1 MLVYVGIFEGIWG
14 FCKGWFLPLTQ
25 SSQLATI
32 VWRAITSSGWLVVW
46 QVENSRNQHPTS
58 ESSQSLSS
66 DRWNET
72 FFCDTIPQ
80 VSLID
85 PKKNGLKREIL
96 RELNLKAIP
105 YIWQVPWF
113 HVNWNHVI
121 VAVSPW
127 KNQQIGSQPYFSW
140 NKSACGKRTCAEHT
154 KQLTW
159 YSHMYSAI
167 CALKTSKGI
176 NSAYAH
182 ISRSMVSLENDRTHL
197 CPRDLL
203 RDPQQSTAI
212 CWKKKT

>member
-1 MLVYVGIFEGIWG
+1 MDL
-14 FCKGWFLPLTQ
+14 KG
-25 SSQLATI
+25 
-32 VWRAITSSGWLVVW
+32 
-46 QVENSRNQHPTS
+46 
-58 ESSQSLSS
+58 
-66 DRWNET
+66 
-72 FFCDTIPQ
+72 
-80 VSLID
+80 
-85 PKKNGLKREIL
+85 EIL
-96 RELNLKAIP
+96 RELNLKAIS

-212 CWKKKT
+212 CWKKKTYCKILLSTIRQDIGDAAEPVDHT